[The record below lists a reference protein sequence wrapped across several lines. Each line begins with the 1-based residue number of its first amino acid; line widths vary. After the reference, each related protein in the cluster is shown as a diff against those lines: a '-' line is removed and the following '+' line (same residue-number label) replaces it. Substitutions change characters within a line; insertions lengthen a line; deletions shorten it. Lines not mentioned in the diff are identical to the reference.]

1 MPIFTA
7 AAAAIGTFFAGITV
21 SSVAAFA
28 VRTLVSIGIS
38 KLVANRANKTGAG
51 ANDVGARVQLGP
63 ATNNK
68 LAVSYGRAF
77 LAPKLTDAK
86 ITTDQKTM
94 YYVFTLCEASSG
106 TLSFGKVYWNGKE
119 VTLGVGDYGA
129 NNKIISLTTNATP
142 PQVDTTISGQAYI
155 YGFINGSSSGVNTG
169 GTSAITILS
178 DAGIPVA
185 DRWTSTD
192 TMTNTCFA
200 VVKVIYNKDVQ
211 DAQQMP
217 RLSVEVINTLTK
229 PGMVIKDY
237 MTDLQYGCAIDI
249 TDIDEDS
256 LDDLD
261 AYSDELI
268 TYVPVGG
275 GTTTQPRY
283 RIDGPVNTGDNCLS
297 NLQQLVDACDSWL
310 QYSELTG
317 QWTIVI
323 NKPYSGV
330 IGDLYSVDSSVLIGG
345 IDINPIDLNQ
355 TYNSLEVQY
364 PNANINDQ
372 TDYKVVDLTTV
383 GTAWYDPSLLSP
395 NEPDNRLTVQYPQI
409 NNYIRAVY
417 LGVRRL
423 LQSREDLTI
432 VCNLDY
438 SGIQVVAGD
447 VVRVT
452 LAEYGWADKLFR
464 VSQVQE
470 TKTSDGFLGARITAF
485 EYNGTIYADN
495 ALEDFIPEANTGL
508 SDPNIFDKPSAPI
521 VLNGPIANGAINY
534 FTVSSNVPAAGT
546 TLYMDFNYGNSS
558 NVATHKSYSSV
569 QIGDGTTYTANST
582 ITINVAD
589 LNPATYYWSATA
601 RNDLAGRQS
610 NSSAAFTWVGPAV
623 TSYNLTTFV
632 CAYSSGNVVTTAES
646 TANVRAGMSV
656 SVSSGTGAVAANT
669 VVTAVTSANTFTTNP
684 APTTAFSCA
693 TLKVGGGGITYNQL
707 SPLLGISQ
715 GIGGTNFSITAN
727 NLLPVD
733 VNSTSTRNIPVY
745 IPGVSINPNNYFPWV
760 YATSSISSGTNG
772 NNFYAANSTGV
783 FTPNNASILLI
794 DDGDDNWW
802 KIIYDDFTAGT
813 VSDDEQYNMNWGFT
827 VVTDTDDT
835 LVQVVTGVSYNTI
848 SYYQA
853 STEFMDSRVLTAG
866 LPVIFT
872 QFRNFFPG
880 GPIDSGAIFI
890 RNLTPGTNVYLMQG
904 SLASSKSPKSYF

>member
-7 AAAAIGTFFAGITV
+7 AAAAVGSFFAGITI

-28 VRTLVSIGIS
+28 VRTLVTIGIS
-38 KLVANRANKTGAG
+38 KLVSNRANKSSSGAS
-51 ANDVGARVQLGP
+51 DVGARVQLGP

-68 LAVSYGRAF
+68 LAVSYGSAF
-77 LAPKLTDAK
+77 LAPTVTDAK

-94 YYVFTLCEASSG
+94 YYVFSLCEASSG
-106 TLSFGKVYWNGKE
+106 TLSFGKVFWNGKE

-142 PQVDTTISGQAYI
+142 PQVDTTINGQAYI

-217 RLSVEVINTLTK
+217 RLSVQVINTLTK

-237 MTDLQYGCAIDI
+237 MTNFEYGCAIDLAN
-249 TDIDEDS
+249 IDEPS
-256 LDDLD
+256 LDALD

-317 QWTIVI
+317 QWTIVM

-395 NEPDNRLTVQYPQI
+395 NEPDNRLTIQYPQI

-452 LAEYGWADKLFR
+452 LAEYGWTDKLFR

-508 SDPNIFDKPSAPI
+508 SDPNILGIPGTPVAT
-521 VLNGPIANGAINY
+521 VNTLANSGAVTS
-534 FTVSSNVPAAGT
+534 FSVASTVPT
-546 TLYMDFNYGNSS
+546 TGSVLYMDFNYGNTS
-558 NVATHKSYSSV
+558 NTATHLLYKTVQAANGAPFTSGTSVSIEVNDAPIGNYYLSTTARNEFAGRTSASSSLFNWTANLQANSV
-569 QIGDGTTYTANST
+569 TYTNISPSVSVEAPLKFWTISIADVSANTVTMPIDVTTAPTNVPVYIDGTTVGANYIYPYYQGTSTTANGYVANST
-582 ITINVAD
+582 SSF
-589 LNPATYYWSATA
+589 NPAEASFLYLAAGTDGWWPISYEMTGNVYVPGQEFMRLISDGTFVSNANTTLQMIPFYTVQTNPGAIYADTA
-601 RNDLAGRQS
+601 VMQ
-610 NSSAAFTWVGPAV
+610 T
-623 TSYNLTTFV
+623 YNLT
-632 CAYSSGNVVTTAES
+632 
-646 TANVRAGMSV
+646 ANQP
-656 SVSSGTGAVAANT
+656 TQVAADIRYETGINT
-669 VVTAVTSANTFTTNP
+669 DGAGIIMRNI
-684 APTTAFSCA
+684 
-693 TLKVGGGGITYNQL
+693 VG
-707 SPLLGISQ
+707 
-715 GIGGTNFSITAN
+715 
-727 NLLPVD
+727 
-733 VNSTSTRNIPVY
+733 STR
-745 IPGVSINPNNYFPWV
+745 
-760 YATSSISSGTNG
+760 
-772 NNFYAANSTGV
+772 
-783 FTPNNASILLI
+783 L
-794 DDGDDNWW
+794 
-802 KIIYDDFTAGT
+802 
-813 VSDDEQYNMNWGFT
+813 
-827 VVTDTDDT
+827 T
-835 LVQVVTGVSYNTI
+835 LVYMENQILKGKK
-848 SYYQA
+848 
-853 STEFMDSRVLTAG
+853 
-866 LPVIFT
+866 P
-872 QFRNFFPG
+872 P
-880 GPIDSGAIFI
+880 P
-890 RNLTPGTNVYLMQG
+890 
-904 SLASSKSPKSYF
+904 